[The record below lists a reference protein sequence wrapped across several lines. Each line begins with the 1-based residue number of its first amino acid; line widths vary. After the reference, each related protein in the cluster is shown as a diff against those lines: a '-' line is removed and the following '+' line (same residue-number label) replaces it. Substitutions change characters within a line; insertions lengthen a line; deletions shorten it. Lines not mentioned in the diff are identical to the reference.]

1 MNKNLEFWKE
11 ADCEDCPVRHSNN
24 EMRNNDFC
32 PFDNTFHKPSY
43 NMKVIDIST
52 RKPDGLALWMNGIKR
67 I

>member
-43 NMKVIDIST
+43 NMKVIM
-52 RKPDGLALWMNGIKR
+52 G
-67 I
+67 